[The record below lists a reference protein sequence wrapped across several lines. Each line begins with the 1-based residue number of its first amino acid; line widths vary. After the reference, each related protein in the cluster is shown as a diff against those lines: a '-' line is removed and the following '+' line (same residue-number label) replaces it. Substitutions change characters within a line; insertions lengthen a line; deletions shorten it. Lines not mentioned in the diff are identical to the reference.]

1 MEDNP
6 TRTRIF
12 ALLIVAALGIL
23 ILRLAQLQLID
34 TEKYAG
40 ESRNNA
46 IRVSR
51 VLPGRGSIYDRNGDL
66 MVDNEPAY
74 TLQITPRYFSDENIP
89 LLSELLSLPDSVIQ
103 SRVLAAREW
112 SVFRPSTLARG
123 ISFDV
128 LARVLEL
135 QNVLD
140 GITYEVDQ
148 KRQYL
153 GPARA
158 SHVLG
163 YVREITRSQLNR
175 RRDENYRPGD
185 LIGQSGIEQHYETMV
200 RGQLGRSL
208 NMVDKR
214 GQIIDSFLDG
224 SENESPTSGLDLHL
238 TIDAELQAFAEE
250 LFVNK
255 RGAIVA
261 LDPWTGEILVMHSAP
276 DFDLNMFSKPMT
288 DADVEYLFE
297 NPEKPMFN
305 RAIQMVQAPGS
316 TFKPLMALL
325 ALENG
330 VITENSTVTCN
341 GYHPRGGPGVF
352 RCLAVH
358 GSLAVEDA
366 LAKSCNTFF
375 FEMMRRVDVESLNKH
390 AAKFG
395 LGVKPP
401 TDIPGAATGLVPDSA
416 YYDKRYP
423 GWNLGQSMS
432 LGVGQG
438 EIQASPLQLARYVS
452 AIGNGGTLVS
462 PHIVRVARDKET
474 GEHVQLEDRSTSQI
488 NIDPR
493 YFELVK
499 KGMSRVI
506 SETSYW
512 LQIPGVTMAGKT
524 GTAQNSRGEDDSVF
538 VMFAPIDN
546 PRIAI
551 ATLVEN
557 AGYGSTTAGPIAS
570 LVAELFLNG
579 EIAAS
584 RREWVRRIIE
594 DTRSAPITSGRTI
607 TQAVQ

>member
-1 MEDNP
+1 
-6 TRTRIF
+6 
-12 ALLIVAALGIL
+12 
-23 ILRLAQLQLID
+23 
-34 TEKYAG
+34 
-40 ESRNNA
+40 
-46 IRVSR
+46 
-51 VLPGRGSIYDRNGDL
+51 
-66 MVDNEPAY
+66 
-74 TLQITPRYFSDENIP
+74 
-89 LLSELLSLPDSVIQ
+89 
-103 SRVLAAREW
+103 
-112 SVFRPSTLARG
+112 
-123 ISFDV
+123 
-128 LARVLEL
+128 
-135 QNVLD
+135 
-140 GITYEVDQ
+140 
-148 KRQYL
+148 
-153 GPARA
+153 
-158 SHVLG
+158 
-163 YVREITRSQLNR
+163 
-175 RRDENYRPGD
+175 
-185 LIGQSGIEQHYETMV
+185 
-200 RGQLGRSL
+200 
-208 NMVDKR
+208 
-214 GQIIDSFLDG
+214 
-224 SENESPTSGLDLHL
+224 
-238 TIDAELQAFAEE
+238 
-250 LFVNK
+250 
-255 RGAIVA
+255 
-261 LDPWTGEILVMHSAP
+261 
-276 DFDLNMFSKPMT
+276 
-288 DADVEYLFE
+288 
-297 NPEKPMFN
+297 
-305 RAIQMVQAPGS
+305 
-316 TFKPLMALL
+316 
-325 ALENG
+325 
-330 VITENSTVTCN
+330 
-341 GYHPRGGPGVF
+341 
-352 RCLAVH
+352 VH

-375 FEMMRRVDVESLNKH
+375 FEMMRRVDVQSLNKH

-416 YYDKRYP
+416 YYNKRYP

-488 NIDPR
+488 NINPR

-538 VMFAPIDN
+538 VMFAPVDN